1 MEEAVKNYF
10 KKDLDKFLAS
20 VFGLVM
26 GLVQFL
32 YWYGVNSLV
41 PRYIGD
47 DVGRGFWR
55 YSPSGTLFPWPSRP
69 GEIVDAHRLSALDQT
84 IFGLFDTGL
93 YIIIAFAL
101 VILFI
106 LIGLYLGKYLKIK
119 YQFENAPGYIFPKP
133 KNEEDLMEYG
143 KLAMYYIITI
153 WIIAILLTIAG
164 GFIGFIICLAF
175 GPFLIV
181 PALLISLYARESDK
195 GKIAI
200 VLSIITVMLWLFAWL
215 YIKFN
220 PIHYT

>member
-1 MEEAVKNYF
+1 MGESIINQI

-20 VFGLVM
+20 IFGLIM
-26 GLVQFL
+26 GFVQFI
-32 YWYGVNSLV
+32 YWYDVSSLV

-69 GEIVDAHRLSALDQT
+69 GEIVDAHRLSTVDQI
-84 IFGLFDTGL
+84 IFSFFDTGL
-93 YIIIAFAL
+93 YIIIAFTL

-119 YQFENAPGYIFPKP
+119 YQFENAPDYIFPKP
-133 KNEEDLMEYG
+133 KNHEDLMEYG

-153 WIIAILLTIAG
+153 WVIAIILTLDG
-164 GFIGFIICLAF
+164 GFIGLMICIAF
-175 GPFLIV
+175 GPFLII
-181 PALLISLYARESDK
+181 PALLISLYTRESDK

-200 VLSIITVMLWLFAWL
+200 VLSIITVMLWLFVWL

-220 PIHYT
+220 PIYYT